1 MKRKILAF
9 GLVTAMAASLVACG
23 GGSSSSSTSSK
34 SASAASSSKA
44 ESSSSTSETS
54 EASST
59 SEKSSTADKSASS
72 DEWVIDVDDMMS
84 GTQFEGLKA
93 NDSYSFQIVVK
104 AFQNTYWQAVI
115 AGVNAAAE
123 DLGVTVDSQ
132 GPNTESD
139 IADQI
144 NMLNTAINNGPA
156 GIGLSASDASSVV
169 DSLNSAKSAGI
180 PIVAFDTTIDT
191 APEGTLAATIATD
204 SIAAGDT
211 AAAEAWDALADRIK
225 SSDKPVRFGMVAQD
239 ATSSNHQ
246 QRGLGFVDGIISRA
260 KEAGYKV
267 AVIGNDYFTGAC
279 SDKGDESSADVIIE
293 CAVPSQST
301 LDYSATEASAIMNKA
316 DTICMYATGQTA
328 SEALVQADS
337 TLGVLG
343 TDPSKDMIAI
353 GFDSGTINKEKI
365 NDGTLY
371 GCITQMPY
379 AMGYYTVCALVQL
392 ANGGEVEDMNIP
404 GYFYNA
410 DNMTDD
416 LIAPNL
422 YD

>member
-23 GGSSSSSTSSK
+23 GGSSSTSSSSK
-34 SASAASSSKA
+34 AASSESSAEA
-44 ESSSSTSETS
+44 ESSSSTSE
-54 EASST
+54 ASST
-59 SEKSSTADKSASS
+59 STASKSETADKSTSS
-72 DEWVIDVDDMMS
+72 EDWVINVDDMMS

-93 NDSYSFQIVVK
+93 DDNYSFQIVVK

-115 AGVNAAAE
+115 AGVNAAAS

-144 NMLNTAINNGPA
+144 NMLNTAINNGPS

-211 AAAEAWDALADRIK
+211 AAAEAWDALSDRIA
-225 SSDKPVRFGMVAQD
+225 SSDGPVRFGMVAQD

-279 SDKGDESSADVIIE
+279 SDKGDESTADVIIE

-404 GYFYNA
+404 GYFYNV
-410 DNMTDD
+410 DNMDDD